1 MKSVKT
7 TGSNTVSHIWQL
19 AHLKHYF
26 GQDLASK
33 TICQANPGANVDTQN
48 SRTAGDRHALT
59 KTPSAGE
66 VPLEHI
72 GRVAS

>member
-1 MKSVKT
+1 MKT

-26 GQDLASK
+26 GQDLDSK
-33 TICQANPGANVDTQN
+33 TICQANPEANLDTQN
-48 SRTAGDRHALT
+48 SHTAGDHHALT
-59 KTPSAGE
+59 KNPSAAKVCSE
-66 VPLEHI
+66 PL

>member
-1 MKSVKT
+1 MKT
-7 TGSNTVSHIWQL
+7 AGSQTVSHIWQF

-33 TICQANPGANVDTQN
+33 TICQGNPKATLDRQN
-48 SRTAGDRHALT
+48 SHTAGDHHALT
-59 KTPSAGE
+59 KNPSADKVGSE
-66 VPLEHI
+66 PV

>member
-1 MKSVKT
+1 MKT
-7 TGSNTVSHIWQL
+7 AGSQTVSHIWQL

-33 TICQANPGANVDTQN
+33 TICQANPEAELDTQN
-48 SRTAGDRHALT
+48 SHMARDRHALT
-59 KTPSAGE
+59 KAPSAGE
-66 VPLEHI
+66 THSDPL

>member
-1 MKSVKT
+1 MKT
-7 TGSNTVSHIWQL
+7 AGSQRVSHIWQL

-33 TICQANPGANVDTQN
+33 TICQANLDANLDTQ
-48 SRTAGDRHALT
+48 SSHMAGDRYALT

-66 VPLEHI
+66 VCSEPL

>member
-1 MKSVKT
+1 MKT
-7 TGSNTVSHIWQL
+7 AGSQTVSHIWQL

-33 TICQANPGANVDTQN
+33 TFCQANPEAKLDTQN
-48 SRTAGDRHALT
+48 SHTADDCHALT

-66 VPLEHI
+66 VRSEPL